1 MKRFVRIFFLC
12 VGMMISLCGCNE
24 NSANNNSTGNRYEIG
39 DALVV
44 GTDKL
49 PYSDEE
55 LFEQLFDINNKIG
68 IQIDIS
74 DEELLNIQ
82 QDYEKYVAMGSK
94 SPIYREASMFLTIQT
109 KNDAHT
115 YYIKNIGIRMKGNTS
130 RTDFYNESDGQ
141 YNLIHFRVKFADGE
155 FATLDNLELKWN
167 KNDDTTYIREY
178 YAYEMFRDCGV
189 LAPHVNLS
197 TMEVAGVHQGVF
209 SIYEPVDKN
218 FIEKNVA
225 KEDQGGNLYKCAWD
239 RRGADLTTSGTIGV
253 ENEDAAVFYNYDL
266 KTNKKE
272 ADYSDLRNLLT
283 VLNKRN
289 LTKEKIEEVVDIDNF
304 LMFSAVSYFVGNP
317 DDMRNN
323 YNNYYIYFLKSSGK
337 AIFIPYDQDRV
348 LGITKDWNP
357 SGDAMTMVSPFST
370 KAKGANDT
378 QRNPLYVNT
387 VDSEKGQY
395 LEEYTNALKKVAES
409 DWLTTEKF
417 DSLYE
422 IARAN
427 YAEDTKPEKVFWNAE
442 NHYFLFNLTYSD
454 GFGTEYGNA
463 SFKAYLDA
471 KLKTYRSYMK

>member
-1 MKRFVRIFFLC
+1 MKRLVKTFFMC
-12 VGMMISLCGCNE
+12 IGMAIMLCGCNQGDT
-24 NSANNNSTGNRYEIG
+24 NHTGHQYEIG

-55 LFEQLFDINNKIG
+55 IFEQLFDINNKIE
-68 IQIDIS
+68 IKIDIT

-82 QDYEKYVAMGSK
+82 KDYVKYAEKGSK
-94 SPIYREASMFLTIQT
+94 SPIYREASMFITIHT
-109 KNDAHT
+109 KEDALT

-130 RTDFYNESDGQ
+130 RTDFYSEADGQ
-141 YNLIHFRVKFADGE
+141 YNLIHFRVKFMDDE

-178 YAYEMFRDCGV
+178 YAYEMFRDYGI

-218 FIEKNVA
+218 FINKNVA
-225 KEDQGGNLYKCAWD
+225 EEDQGGNLYKCAWD
-239 RRGADLTTSGTIGV
+239 RHGADLRNSGTIGV
-253 ENEDAAVFYNYDL
+253 ENEEAGVFFNYDL

-272 ADYSDLRNLLT
+272 ADHTLLRNLLT

-289 LTKEKIEEVVDIDNF
+289 LTKEKLVDLVNMDNF

-357 SGDAMTMVSPFST
+357 SGDAMTSVSPFST
-370 KAKGANDT
+370 KASGANSP
-378 QRNPLYVNT
+378 QKNPLYTNT
-387 VDSEKGQY
+387 VDRENGKF
-395 LEEYTNALKKVAES
+395 LEEYTVALKRVAEGE
-409 DWLTTEKF
+409 WLTTEKF

-442 NHYFLFNLTYSD
+442 NHSFLFDLSHSD

-471 KLKTYRSYMK
+471 KLKTYRRLVE